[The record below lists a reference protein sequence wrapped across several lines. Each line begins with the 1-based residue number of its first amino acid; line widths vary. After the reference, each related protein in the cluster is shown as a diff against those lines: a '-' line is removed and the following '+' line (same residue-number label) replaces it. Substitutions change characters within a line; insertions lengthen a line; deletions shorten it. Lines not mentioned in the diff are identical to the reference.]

1 MRPHEG
7 TPHCLET
14 EAECPKL
21 ASFPTLQSACSLS
34 AMQVSASLRPFLFL
48 LPTAL
53 LAPAATAGPQ
63 AQNTPS
69 AFETVLSDYEAYR
82 RQVSPEYAMRKGD
95 DTRAGELRDVSPRA
109 HITDINATRDFL
121 VRIMAIDATQMNAA
135 DQLDY
140 RLFRRQLEM
149 ALEGDKF
156 GDWMMPINARSG
168 PHQEIPQMG
177 DLDRFQTELDFIHY
191 AKRLTCVPGQLLQ
204 LEETLRAGMAAGKVP
219 PRLVIEAI
227 PQQVRIARESAL
239 NRLQAPLAKFPASM
253 SSESRARIT
262 EEIASTIPKI
272 ADQMML
278 FEAFLITDYLPAC
291 RASIAAS
298 SMEGG
303 AEWYAFQLRSF
314 TTTELTAQEIHDIG
328 VREVA
333 RIRGEM
339 LAVIAKTDW
348 SSAQSSSAALA
359 DDDRFAQFIEYLRTD
374 PRFYCK
380 SGDELLARYRSF
392 CKEIDPHLPELF
404 GTCPRLTYGI
414 REIPRFMAPSQT
426 TAYYQPGSMKRGEPG
441 WFYANTYR
449 LDMRPT
455 YEIVPLSLHEAVPG
469 HHFQISLANE
479 LEGSREFRKDLD
491 STAFV
496 EGWALYSERLGIEM
510 GFYADPY
517 DDFGRLLYE
526 MWRATRLVVDTG
538 LHAFGWSRDDA
549 IAYMTKHTALSA
561 LNIENEVDRYIG
573 WPGQATAYKIGEL
586 CIRELRAEAE
596 TALGSAF
603 DIRRFHDAV
612 LLHGPLPLDVLRATV
627 RDWIAA
633 EVHRARTASTTTP

>member
-1 MRPHEG
+1 MQAP
-7 TPHCLET
+7 
-14 EAECPKL
+14 A
-21 ASFPTLQSACSLS
+21 FPRSL
-34 AMQVSASLRPFLFL
+34 LFL
-48 LPTAL
+48 LSLAL
-53 LAPAATAGPQ
+53 LAGRTSAAPQTQPA
-63 AQNTPS
+63 NTT
-69 AFETVLSDYEAYR
+69 FETVLTDYEAYR
-82 RQVSPEYAMRKGD
+82 RQVSPQYAMRKGD

-109 HITDINATRDFL
+109 HILDINATRDFL
-121 VRIMAIDATQMNAA
+121 ERLLAIDVTTLNQA

-140 RLFRRQLEM
+140 RLFQRQLAM
-149 ALEGDKF
+149 SLEGDKF

-168 PHQEIPQMG
+168 PHQDIPQMG
-177 DLDRFQTELDFIHY
+177 DLDRLQTGLDFEHY

-204 LEETLRAGMAAGKVP
+204 LEETLRAGMAAGKLP

-227 PQQVRIARESAL
+227 PQQIRTARESAL
-239 NRLQAPLAKFPASM
+239 DRLRAPLAKFPASM
-253 SSESRARIT
+253 PVETRTRIT
-262 EEIASTIPKI
+262 QEIDATIPKI
-272 ADQMML
+272 AEQMML
-278 FEAFLITDYLPAC
+278 FEAFLIADYLPAC
-291 RASIAAS
+291 RSGIAAS
-298 SMEGG
+298 NMEGG
-303 AEWYAFQLRSF
+303 ADWYAFQLRSF
-314 TTTELTAQEIHDIG
+314 TTTDLTAQEIHDIG

-333 RIRGEM
+333 RIRAEM
-339 LAVIAKTDW
+339 LTVIAKTDW
-348 SSAQSSSAALA
+348 FTA
-359 DDDRFAQFIEYLRTD
+359 DPARASLSDDVRFAQFIDYLRTAE
-374 PRFYCK
+374 RFYCK

-426 TAYYQPGSMKRGEPG
+426 TAYYQPGSTKRGEPG

-479 LEGSREFRKDLD
+479 LEGAREFRKDLD

-496 EGWALYSERLGIEM
+496 EGWALYAERLGIEM
-510 GFYADPY
+510 GFFADPY

-538 LHAFGWSRDDA
+538 IHAFGWTRDEA

-573 WPGQATAYKIGEL
+573 WPGQATGYKIGEL

-596 TALGSAF
+596 AALGSAF
-603 DIRRFHDAV
+603 DIRKFHDAV
-612 LLHGPLPLDVLRATV
+612 LLHGPLPMDVLRTTV

-633 EVHRARTASTTTP
+633 EVKRTKPEPVANP